1 MKILYGVQGTGH
13 GHISRARVVLPKLR
27 EYAEVDVLISGY
39 NFKMNIDGPVQY
51 KARGLSLA
59 YDNNGSVD
67 MIETALNL
75 HPIKFI
81 RDIQSAPVDEYD
93 FVVND
98 FEPVTAWAAQGAGI
112 PCVAISHQASFLSEK
127 SPRPKKRSVVAE
139 QVMRHFAPSTA
150 AVGSHY
156 LRYDDFIEPPII
168 RRHIRDL
175 SPKLGGHVTVYL
187 PAFDHQTLCTIFN
200 QVRKVEWNVFS
211 PRCNKAYIKG
221 NVKVNPV
228 GKETFLE
235 SIENCLGVVCAT
247 GFETTSEAMFLGKKL
262 LTIPIKNQY
271 EQLCNA
277 AALEELGGK
286 VIYRIDQHFSGLL
299 SEWIDGGAVLS
310 LPEISDEEA
319 LIQKIIRAGLG
330 EKYQQDRFEKVAGG
344 CESPVKVPISYKYF
358 S

>member
-27 EYAEVDVLISGY
+27 EYAEVDVLVSGY
-39 NFKMNIDGPVQY
+39 NFKINIDGPIQY
-51 KARGLSLA
+51 KARGMSLA
-59 YDNNGSVD
+59 YDNRGSVD
-67 MIETALNL
+67 MLETALNL

-81 RDIQSAPVDEYD
+81 HDVQSVPIGEYD

-127 SPRPKKRSVVAE
+127 PPRPEHISLVAE
-139 QVMRHFAPSTA
+139 QVMKHFAPSTA
-150 AVGSHY
+150 VVASHY
-156 LRYDDFIEPPII
+156 LRYDNFIEPPII
-168 RRHIRDL
+168 RRHIREL
-175 SPKLGGHVTVYL
+175 NPTLGNHITVYL

-200 QVRKVEWNVFS
+200 RVKKVEWHVFAQE
-211 PRCNKAYIKG
+211 CDEAYIKG

-228 GKETFLE
+228 GKESFLE
-235 SIENCLGVVCAT
+235 SIESCLGIVSAA

-262 LTIPIKNQY
+262 LAIPIKNQY

-286 VIYRIDQHFSGLL
+286 VVYQINRHFNQIL
-299 SEWIDGGAVLS
+299 SDWIDEGAVLS
-310 LPEISDEEA
+310 LSGISDEEDLA
-319 LIQKIIRAGLG
+319 QKIILAGM
-330 EKYQQDRFEKVAGG
+330 QDSFKEHRSKGNKLINRLLKHE
-344 CESPVKVPISYKYF
+344 
-358 S
+358 

>member
-1 MKILYGVQGTGH
+1 MRILYGVQGTGH

-51 KARGLSLA
+51 KARGLSFA

-67 MIETALNL
+67 VLETALNL
-75 HPIKFI
+75 HPLRFI
-81 RDIQSAPVDEYD
+81 RDIQTLPVEAYD

-98 FEPVTAWAAQGAGI
+98 FEPVTAWAAQSARI
-112 PCVAISHQASFLSEK
+112 PCVAISHQASFLSGN
-127 SPRPKKRSVVAE
+127 SPRPDKRSVMAE

-156 LRYDDFIEPPII
+156 LRYDDFIAPPII

-175 SPKLGGHVTVYL
+175 HPKPGGHVTVYL
-187 PAFDHQTLCTIFN
+187 PAFNNKMLYTIFN
-200 QVRKVEWNVFS
+200 QVRKVEWHVFC
-211 PRCNKAYIKG
+211 PECEKAYIRE
-221 NVKVNPV
+221 NVKVNPL

-235 SIENCLGVVCAT
+235 SIENCLGIVSST

-262 LTIPIKNQY
+262 LTIPIKKQY

-277 AALEELGGK
+277 AALKKIGAKVVYQVDQYFSQTLSDWIEEGRALN
-286 VIYRIDQHFSGLL
+286 
-299 SEWIDGGAVLS
+299 
-310 LPEISDEEA
+310 LPEISDEEE
-319 LIQKIIRAGLG
+319 LVQKIIHLGLG
-330 EKYQQDRFEKVAGG
+330 KVSKQKSFEQSV
-344 CESPVKVPISYKYF
+344 VN
-358 S
+358 